1 MKKRL
6 SIFCVVMMGLV
17 IIMLAGAETCGPKP
31 LVQEGRPG
39 DQIIEAEDVADIV
52 EVHIQRMIGDRR
64 KRVEVKEIRG
74 YERTV
79 LPPGSLSYEVS
90 VSDQAYRGGHVSTM
104 IHFLVNGQ
112 VTKKR
117 RVTAE
122 VNIFADVVAARS
134 YLKKHHVIQEKD
146 LQWVNKNMAHL
157 PPDVVTEFEEA
168 VGKRT
173 TITMNSQEVFRKT
186 MVERTP
192 VVKKGDRIT
201 LLVENSR
208 FRITSLGEVQ
218 EEGGK
223 GDRVRVL
230 NVSSKR
236 EVYGRVLD
244 ANTAQIDY

>member
-1 MKKRL
+1 
-6 SIFCVVMMGLV
+6 
-17 IIMLAGAETCGPKP
+17 
-31 LVQEGRPG
+31 
-39 DQIIEAEDVADIV
+39 
-52 EVHIQRMIGDRR
+52 
-64 KRVEVKEIRG
+64 
-74 YERTV
+74 
-79 LPPGSLSYEVS
+79 
-90 VSDQAYRGGHVSTM
+90 
-104 IHFLVNGQ
+104 

-117 RVTAE
+117 RVTAQ